1 MEIAAAIV
9 VGSLVVIALGWMLGT
24 RLRARAQSLRRQ
36 RDKLESLAA
45 DHREMVARHES
56 SAAELE
62 PKAEAHREA
71 AVDHERRADELEERI
86 ERERRQAQ
94 FHEERA
100 AETEDE
106 REHI

>member
-9 VGSLVVIALGWMLGT
+9 VAAIVLIGIGWLLAT
-24 RLRARAQSLRRQ
+24 RLRARATSRRLQ
-36 RDKLESLAA
+36 RDKLEGVAA

-62 PKAEAHREA
+62 PKANAHREA
-71 AVDHERRADELEERI
+71 AVDHERRADELEARI

-100 AETEDE
+100 AETEDDRE
-106 REHI
+106 RI